1 MSIFMHT
8 YMLPT
13 YGEKPEY
20 YHTCAHHVCV
30 SILKKKKCV
39 YLQYKAHLNQQNKN
53 ENYITF
59 KL

>member
-1 MSIFMHT
+1 MHT

-30 SILKKKKCV
+30 SILKKNLFV
-39 YLQYKAHLNQQNKN
+39 YLQYKAHLNQQNQN